1 MNDLEYQNHEGIRR
15 SDLFTIFNKTPLH
28 FKYEIDHPK
37 EDTDA
42 LMFGRAA
49 HMAVLE
55 YDRFM
60 DTYVEA
66 PICDRRTKE
75 GKEIY
80 NAFIAAS
87 EGKEVLTH
95 DQMQTILDM
104 RSVIV
109 NNPNFE
115 RFITGKTETAIF
127 WKDSETGEVCKIKP
141 DVITEIDGVHYIVDY
156 KTTDS
161 CADGAFERSVRK
173 YGYKF
178 QAGMY
183 REGCFQTDFNEY
195 KFAFLAQE
203 KSAPY
208 AARLYICTDE
218 FCEEGLEQFRYALN
232 LYHECKVNDDWYG
245 YDATTLLEDGR
256 ND

>member
-1 MNDLEYQNHEGIRR
+1 MNDTEYQNHEGIRR
-15 SDLFTIFNKTPLH
+15 SDLFTIFSKTPLH
-28 FKYEIDHPK
+28 FKYEIDHPR

-55 YDRFM
+55 YDRFIE
-60 DTYVEA
+60 TYVEA

-80 NAFIAAS
+80 NAFLSES
-87 EGKEVLTH
+87 EGKEFLTH
-95 DQMQTILDM
+95 DQMEMILAM
-104 RSVIV
+104 REVIV
-109 NNPNFE
+109 NDEILSKFVS
-115 RFITGKTETAIF
+115 GQTEVPIF
-127 WKDSETGEVCKIKP
+127 WTDSETGEPCKIRP
-141 DVITEIDGVHYIVDY
+141 DVITEVDGIKYIVDY

-161 CADGAFERSVRK
+161 CADGTFERSVRK

-183 REGCFQTDFNEY
+183 REGAFQHDFNEY

-208 AARLYICTDE
+208 ATRLYICTDE
-218 FCEEGLEQFRYALN
+218 FCDEGFDQFRYALN
-232 LYHECKVNDDWYG
+232 LYHECKATDNWYG
-245 YDATTLLEDGR
+245 YDSTELLEDGR